1 MVKEQNGSR
10 SSKKKSPHEKT
21 ISIIILLIILLIAIG
36 ILFQQSNYDLKK
48 YGLVFKK
55 SGSQKITGTSKEVNT
70 DTITPA
76 EFTALS
82 KPFVYNSTTLYE
94 KINGKAPLYLTA
106 GFRKLLTRRYMYKN
120 DSKLWIEAFFYDMG
134 SQRNAFSV
142 YSRQRRSDAVYNKKV
157 LYTYQTLNAEIMVR
171 DNYYIEIIGSKSNP
185 VLKKAISQTAENIRK
200 QLGKIEEITELT
212 VLYDPD
218 LVNGSEKYYIRGAFG
233 FEGLESVYSV
243 KYNYRGEKISA
254 FISGPF
260 SEEKTEKAITSYK
273 EFLINEGSKVEK
285 HSSSIPNLIILN
297 FDGYYEAL
305 FHAGKYM
312 AGVHEAESSE
322 QALGLSKKLFNVIK
336 RNSGEKNP

>member
-1 MVKEQNGSR
+1 MVKEQSD
-10 SSKKKSPHEKT
+10 SKSAKEKSPHEKT
-21 ISIIILLIILLIAIG
+21 ISIIILIIILSIAIG

-48 YGLVFKK
+48 YGLVYKK
-55 SGSQKITGTSKEVNT
+55 NENQKITGASKEVNT
-70 DTITPA
+70 DTIIPA
-76 EFTALS
+76 GFATLS
-82 KPFVYNSTTLYE
+82 KPFLYNPTTLYE
-94 KINGKAPLYLTA
+94 KINGKAPLYLSA
-106 GFRKLLTRRYMYKN
+106 GFRKLLTRRYVHKK

-134 SQRNAFSV
+134 SPRNAFSV
-142 YSRQRRSDAVYNKKV
+142 YSRQRRSDAVYNEKV

-171 DNYYIEIIGSKSNP
+171 DNYYIEVIGSKANV
-185 VLKKAISQTAENIRK
+185 VLKKAITKTAENIRK
-200 QLGKIEEITELT
+200 QLGKIEEITELI
-212 VLYDPD
+212 VLNDPD

-233 FEGLESVYSV
+233 FEGLENVYSV

-260 SEEKTEKAITSYK
+260 LEEKSEKAITSYK
-273 EFLINEGSKVEK
+273 EFLVNEGSKIEK

-322 QALGLSKKLFNVIK
+322 QALGLSKKLYDIIK